1 MKVIVTVARWIFII
15 CLPFLLLTAAIAG
28 EVNSSWL
35 YTHGFAKYDV
45 KQSLADTGLNLT
57 DADMT
62 KIAGDFIR
70 YFNDNEKYINLTVQQ
85 DGKTV
90 SLFNTDEVLHFR
102 DVKSLFRF
110 DYDVLLGTFLY
121 CLAFSLVF
129 IFWQKG
135 TRRKTLARETIKGS
149 ALTLGLMVL
158 LGIGTLVDFNNLFY
172 QFHLLVFRNQYWSA
186 EGNMLLLFP
195 DGFWYDAAVYC
206 VIAIVVMA
214 VILGGL
220 AWIYLKYHRKKEQPN
235 LLLQT

>member
-15 CLPFLLLTAAIAG
+15 CLPFLLLTATIAG
-28 EVNSSWL
+28 AVNCSWL

-45 KQSLADTGLNLT
+45 KQSLADNGLNLT

-62 KIAGDFIR
+62 EIARGFIH
-70 YFNDNEKYINLTVQQ
+70 YFNSNEKYINLTVQQ

-90 SLFNTDEVLHFR
+90 SLFNTDEILHFK

-121 CLAFSLVF
+121 CLAFSLVLF
-129 IFWQKG
+129 ILEKG
-135 TRRKTLARETIKGS
+135 TGRKNWLRDTIIGS
-149 ALTLGLMVL
+149 AITLGLMLL
-158 LGIGTLVDFNNLFY
+158 LGIGTLVDFNNF
-172 QFHLLVFRNQYWSA
+172 FMISISLLSAISFWSA

-195 DGFWYDAAVYC
+195 DGFWYDAAIYC
-206 VIAIVVMA
+206 VITIAVMA

-220 AWIYLKYHRKKEQPN
+220 SWTYLKYHRRKE
-235 LLLQT
+235 